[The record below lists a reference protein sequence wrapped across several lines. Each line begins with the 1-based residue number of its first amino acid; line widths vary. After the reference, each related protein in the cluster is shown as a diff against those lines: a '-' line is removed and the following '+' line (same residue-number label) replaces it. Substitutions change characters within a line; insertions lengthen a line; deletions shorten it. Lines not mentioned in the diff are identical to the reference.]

1 MSTIP
6 EEMITSFINSMLDSE
21 PGAVLHHMIVVAAPA
36 FGPLGLPVEEKLKTS
51 MYAIAP
57 VGGGV
62 MALVR
67 ESIAKAFTDHHER
80 GETILF
86 AALSQ
91 ETWTVD
97 PPGTVEKA
105 AAARRLHRE
114 GRLSEHPDAQ
124 EVTFVYAVC
133 RDGRRWRAKRA
144 VTGPGAGEPCDV
156 ELLVGRPDK
165 REAFGMPW
173 GRPLRALVGQA
184 I

>member
-6 EEMITSFINSMLDSE
+6 EEMITLFINSMLTSE
-21 PGAVLHHMIVVAAPA
+21 PGDIMHRLTVVAAPA

-57 VGGGV
+57 IDGGAV
-62 MALVR
+62 DLVVK
-67 ESIAKAFTDHHER
+67 SIARAFTDHHER
-80 GETILF
+80 SETILF
-86 AALSQ
+86 AALGQ
-91 ETWTVD
+91 ETWTVARRD
-97 PPGTVEKA
+97 TAREA
-105 AAARRLHRE
+105 AVARRLHRE

-133 RDGRRWRAKRA
+133 RDGRRWRARRA

-165 REAFGMPW
+165 KEAFGAPW
-173 GRPLRALVGQA
+173 GRPLRALVGQQE
-184 I
+184 